1 MKNQAMQLFQ
11 EGMEK
16 TEQVLN
22 TGKDPEA
29 IRDYAACISG
39 IVDFFETNDMVTIDM
54 LDFEEPFKQ
63 SLRADKRMIETIM
76 KMEIEKIKLITTF
89 VILLL
94 LSIYRFEKSQCRA
107 CISLKFTLKVF
118 ALELSS
124 PLKKWQARLTQCWE
138 NRKEMIEES
147 AKILCPISG
156 RQSRP
161 IKKSKGVRLCLWAF
175 YWF

>member
-1 MKNQAMQLFQ
+1 M
-11 EGMEK
+11 
-16 TEQVLN
+16 LN

-94 LSIYRFEKSQCRA
+94 LSIYRFEKS
-107 CISLKFTLKVF
+107 
-118 ALELSS
+118 
-124 PLKKWQARLTQCWE
+124 
-138 NRKEMIEES
+138 
-147 AKILCPISG
+147 
-156 RQSRP
+156 
-161 IKKSKGVRLCLWAF
+161 
-175 YWF
+175 

>member
-1 MKNQAMQLFQ
+1 M
-11 EGMEK
+11 
-16 TEQVLN
+16 LN

-76 KMEIEKIKLITTF
+76 KMEIEKIKLIITF

-94 LSIYRFEKSQCRA
+94 LSIYRFEKS
-107 CISLKFTLKVF
+107 
-118 ALELSS
+118 
-124 PLKKWQARLTQCWE
+124 
-138 NRKEMIEES
+138 
-147 AKILCPISG
+147 
-156 RQSRP
+156 
-161 IKKSKGVRLCLWAF
+161 
-175 YWF
+175 